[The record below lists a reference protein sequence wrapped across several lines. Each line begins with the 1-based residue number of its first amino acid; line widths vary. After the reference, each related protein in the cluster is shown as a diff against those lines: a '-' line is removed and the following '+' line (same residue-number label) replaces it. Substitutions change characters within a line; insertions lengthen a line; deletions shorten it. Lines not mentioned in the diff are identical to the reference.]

1 MLVSF
6 IFGMIDALKGA
17 GLADWMPSQLA
28 HLPLSE
34 QGLAWL
40 VPSVMTL
47 VVAVVCDRMLGKRS
61 EAWPDL
67 PPQAGFAQTE
77 MPRINRYGAFFM
89 GMGSVFFRANV
100 ERLRK
105 ACFNHP
111 AAHQRTCMSFIQ
123 ANLIHLLPR
132 SGSSSAGAAT
142 PVTPWKARDTAC
154 LASVLHLYRE
164 DWMRRMLLRDNRI
177 ADASVIGNLERNA
190 SFFASST
197 LIILAGILTVL
208 GASERAVSLLA
219 DIPMVQQASQGMS
232 EIKLLCLALVFVYAF
247 FTFSWCMRQYN
258 FAAVLVGSAPMIG
271 ERHVSEQERKAFACG
286 HG

>member
-1 MLVSF
+1 
-6 IFGMIDALKGA
+6 
-17 GLADWMPSQLA
+17 
-28 HLPLSE
+28 
-34 QGLAWL
+34 
-40 VPSVMTL
+40 
-47 VVAVVCDRMLGKRS
+47 
-61 EAWPDL
+61 
-67 PPQAGFAQTE
+67 
-77 MPRINRYGAFFM
+77 
-89 GMGSVFFRANV
+89 
-100 ERLRK
+100 
-105 ACFNHP
+105 
-111 AAHQRTCMSFIQ
+111 MSFVEV
-123 ANLIHLLPR
+123 NWIHLI
-132 SGSSSAGAAT
+132 AALWFVICWGGYT
-142 PVTPWKARDTAC
+142 RYATWKARDTAC

-258 FAAVLVGSAPMIG
+258 FAAVLVGAAPMVA
-271 ERHVSEQERKAFACG
+271 ERTASEQERKVFTDRTARVISLAAHQFNQGLRAYYFG
-286 HG
+286 LSMLAWFIHPGFFVLATTGVVLVLYRREFHSDVLEVMLYTNADQELPQKGLF